1 VRSNLKL
8 IFQTTSDLAIFNK
21 YGLSKMFSSRKFVQV
36 CLYFCPRLKHFE
48 NFRIFASSILIKE
61 KSMKNLSLCILSL
74 LLSFAGLHAQT
85 LQIEGISGNYWDP
98 DFEAITFNCDVRNL
112 SAEQVSVL
120 AKKIAPA
127 MAPGAENFFCWTQ
140 CYGPSTIVSP
150 APLTI
155 ASNAIREE
163 FHGYYK
169 NNNVLDDVTIKYVFF
184 LQSNPNDSVMLDAVF
199 TPSTLG
205 LSDNKMPI
213 LISAGPNPA
222 IDNFS
227 ITYAQ
232 LPSKSNAEN
241 VLIIYNAFGQKVS
254 TRSISGNEGKLN
266 FPVNSLSNGVYF
278 YSLVCN
284 NIAVY
289 SGRFIVKH

>member
-1 VRSNLKL
+1 
-8 IFQTTSDLAIFNK
+8 
-21 YGLSKMFSSRKFVQV
+21 
-36 CLYFCPRLKHFE
+36 
-48 NFRIFASSILIKE
+48 
-61 KSMKNLSLCILSL
+61 MKNFSLFVFAAL
-74 LLSFAGLHAQT
+74 LGIAGLHAQT

-112 SAEQVSVL
+112 SAEPVSVL
-120 AKKIAPA
+120 AKKNAPA

-155 ASNAIREE
+155 SPNAIRDE

-184 LQSNPNDSVMLDAVF
+184 LQSNPNDSVMLEAIF
-199 TPSTLG
+199 TPATLG
-205 LSDNKMPI
+205 LSENKTPV

-222 IDNFS
+222 ADNFS
-227 ITYAQ
+227 ITYSQ
-232 LPSKSNAEN
+232 LPSISNAEN

-254 TRSISGNEGKLN
+254 TRSITGIEGKLN
-266 FPVNSLSNGVYF
+266 LPVNSLSNGVYF

-284 NIAVY
+284 NIPIY